1 MTSLFHLSVVGIIF
15 YSCVHY
21 FKQRRLA
28 RLLPPGPLG
37 DPFIGHIRILPSEN
51 QGQVYHE
58 WSQKYGDVMHL
69 KVLNQHII
77 VLNSVKAATEL
88 LGKRGSIYSDRPS
101 FVVFELLG
109 WSDDF
114 AFFSYGERYR
124 KHKKLFHAFFNSE
137 SCRQLQPIQLEYAR
151 LLVKDL
157 MKNEGNHD
165 ALVARFATLLQ
176 MRVAYGPRIVSDN
189 DEILSLVD
197 RLVDVYKQTGPP
209 GGTALDLFPLLRYF
223 PSWFPGTHYAN
234 IARKW
239 SWVIRGLHD
248 IPFERARRQSA
259 DGTAEPSFVSQTLGQ
274 LDTKSSSYDI
284 GDVKAVAAVIYA
296 AGADSTWACLAT
308 FFLAMVLNPSVQK
321 KGQEEIDRIVGR
333 DRLPDFGDYEGL
345 IYIRCILQEVLR
357 RHPVTPL
364 GIPHR
369 STMDDTYEG
378 MFIPKGSIIIGNTAG
393 ISLDESTYLTP
404 RKFNPDRFL
413 PRSEGGDEEPPLSAA
428 FGFGRRLWIVIATS
442 IASLD
447 ISKVEDKDGVE
458 IATSPE
464 FVSGIIRHPRP
475 FQLNISRRLKRSAEF
490 V

>member
-1 MTSLFHLSVVGIIF
+1 MNGLRNMI
-15 YSCVHY
+15 
-21 FKQRRLA
+21 
-28 RLLPPGPLG
+28 RLLSIDLLLTEDSGG
-37 DPFIGHIRILPSEN
+37 
-51 QGQVYHE
+51 
-58 WSQKYGDVMHL
+58 
-69 KVLNQHII
+69 
-77 VLNSVKAATEL
+77 AT
-88 LGKRGSIYSDRPS
+88 
-101 FVVFELLG
+101 
-109 WSDDF
+109 
-114 AFFSYGERYR
+114 FS
-124 KHKKLFHAFFNSE
+124 AT
-137 SCRQLQPIQLEYAR
+137 LQPNQLEYAR

-176 MRVAYGPRIVSDN
+176 MRVAYGPRIVFDN
-189 DEILSLVD
+189 NEILSLVD

-239 SWVIRGLHD
+239 RWVIRGLHD

-259 DGTAEPSFVSQTLGQ
+259 DGAVEASFVSQTLGQ

-296 AGADSTWACLAT
+296 AGADSTWECLAT

-321 KGQEEIDRIVGR
+321 KGQGEIDRIVGR
-333 DRLPDFGDYEGL
+333 DRLPDFRDYEDL
-345 IYIRCILQEVLR
+345 IYIRYILQEVLR
-357 RHPVTPL
+357 WHPVTPL

-378 MFIPKGSIIIGNTAG
+378 MFIPKGSIIIGNTSG
-393 ISLDESTYLTP
+393 ISLDASTYSTP
-404 RKFNPDRFL
+404 RKLNPDRFF

-447 ISKVEDKDGVE
+447 FSKAEDMKTE
-458 IATSPE
+458 
-464 FVSGIIRHPRP
+464 
-475 FQLNISRRLKRSAEF
+475 
-490 V
+490 